1 MDKNNADIV
10 LLGSGCFWHPEMI
23 FHRTDGV
30 ISTKV
35 GYAGG
40 TTENPTYAEVC
51 SGQTGHAE
59 VVKVEFDPNIID
71 FSKLLD
77 IFWDI
82 HDPTQINRQG
92 VDVGP
97 QYRSCIFTDYEPYI
111 EIAKNAIETLD
122 SSNRYN
128 NPISTILYENVT
140 FFEAENYHQKYLFR

>member
-1 MDKNNADIV
+1 MDKNNANIV

-59 VVKVEFDPNIID
+59 VVKVEFELASSRPRTLRE
-71 FSKLLD
+71 SKD
-77 IFWDI
+77 A
-82 HDPTQINRQG
+82 P
-92 VDVGP
+92 
-97 QYRSCIFTDYEPYI
+97 
-111 EIAKNAIETLD
+111 ET
-122 SSNRYN
+122 
-128 NPISTILYENVT
+128 V
-140 FFEAENYHQKYLFR
+140 

>member
-1 MDKNNADIV
+1 MDKNNANIV

-30 ISTKV
+30 MSTKV

-59 VVKVEFDPNIID
+59 VVKVEFDTNIID

-77 IFWDI
+77 IFWDV

-92 VDVGP
+92 VDIGT
-97 QYRSCIFTDYEPYI
+97 QYSC
-111 EIAKNAIETLD
+111 L
-122 SSNRYN
+122 
-128 NPISTILYENVT
+128 LYT
-140 FFEAENYHQKYLFR
+140 SPSPRDQRG